1 MQEAFESFYT
11 GFAGSPLEIAV
22 VAAFV
27 TFFFGGLIF
36 LASRRTRREERV
48 RRERAEKLYEELK
61 EKHKLTPTEEEAI
74 SQLSTYLNRPE
85 RKYVLLESQAM
96 FNAAAT
102 PALRDGKVSE
112 GTLSALRVKLDYTEQ
127 ATNKA
132 PHSTAD
138 LPKGASV
145 LVGKQK
151 QRTIK
156 ARVIEPTETSF
167 RLQTDVQERPF
178 VFGSLVRVIFQNNI
192 GIFAFTCAV
201 EGFNEGVLSLTHDEE
216 PDRIQRRKHYRA
228 AFHLPVHIRG
238 TASKGKP
245 KQSEFLDIG
254 GGGASLKNPDKQF
267 TAGDHVELTFH
278 PDSHKPFRVQA
289 SVIRTSQEGGV
300 LHVKFEQMREPMRD
314 RIYRLLFMRSKTF
327 EA

>member
-11 GFAGSPLEIAV
+11 GFAGSPLEIAI

-27 TFFFGGLIF
+27 AFFFGGLIY
-36 LASRRTRREERV
+36 LARRRTRKEDQT
-48 RRERAEKLYEELK
+48 RREHAEQLYKELK

-74 SQLSTYLNRPE
+74 SQLSNYLNRPE
-85 RKYVLLESQAM
+85 RKYVLIESQAM
-96 FNAAAT
+96 FNAAAG
-102 PALRDGKVSE
+102 PALRDGRVSE

-127 ATNKA
+127 ATNKP

-138 LPKGASV
+138 LPQGASV

-156 ARVIEPTETSF
+156 ARVLEPTETSF
-167 RLQTDVQERPF
+167 RLQTDVEERPF
-178 VFGSLVRVIFQNNI
+178 VFGTLVRVIYQNNI

-228 AFHLPVHIRG
+228 ELHLPVHIRG
-238 TASKGKP
+238 TAKKGKP

-267 TAGDHVELTFH
+267 QAGDHIELTFH
-278 PDSHKPFRVQA
+278 PDSRQPLRVQA
-289 SVIRTSQEGGV
+289 SVIRTSQEDSV

-314 RIYRLLFMRSKTF
+314 RIYRLLFTRNRAF
-327 EA
+327 EG